1 MRILFILFFV
11 FNYSFAQT
19 TRFIYQYEFIPD
31 GTLPKVISK
40 EYMFLDVHQKD
51 SQFYSYR
58 NYNVDSTAVAYKK
71 KGLFYMP
78 PNREYINFR
87 IIKNLQNNEVSMI
100 TKVNSTVYSVSDGR
114 EINWKITNKKS
125 NILGHAVTSAE
136 ANFGGRVWTAWFAS
150 DIPIQDGPYK
160 FKGLPG
166 IILKVEDDKKN
177 HVFTAIQI
185 IKSKSNEDY
194 PSTENSKPTKQITQ
208 QEYKKIYTEYRK
220 DPLKHLR
227 GRYPDQTDTSGNFR
241 TGEQVFRDEE
251 KLFKNKIKK
260 DNNVLEIDLLK
271 I

>member
-1 MRILFILFFV
+1 MRLLIILLFV
-11 FNYSFAQT
+11 FNYSLAQT
-19 TRFIYQYEFIPD
+19 TRFIYQYEFVPD
-31 GTLPKVISK
+31 TTLPKVISK
-40 EYMFLDVHQKD
+40 EYMFLDIHPKE

-87 IIKNLQNNEVSMI
+87 IIKNLQNNEVNMM
-100 TKVNSTVYSVSDGR
+100 TKISSTVYGVSDKR
-114 EINWKITNKKS
+114 KINWKITNRKGS
-125 NILGHAVTSAE
+125 ILGHSVTSAE
-136 ANFGGRVWTAWFAS
+136 TNFGGRNWTAWFAS
-150 DIPIQDGPYK
+150 DISIQDGPYK

-166 IILKVEDDKKN
+166 LILKIEDDKKN

-185 IKSKSNEDY
+185 VKSKNNEEY

-208 QEYKKIYTEYRK
+208 EEYKKLLTEYRK

-227 GRYPDQTDTSGNFR
+227 GRYPDQTDSDGNFR

-251 KLFKNKIKK
+251 KLFKNRIKK
-260 DNNVLEIDLLK
+260 DNNMLEIDLL
-271 I
+271 